1 MILRSALVLV
11 AAGFVVGAPVAFWGT
26 RFAATAIED
35 LPGGGV
41 PPIATAVVAM
51 LVVAA
56 LAAFMPARRAT
67 HVEPVIALR
76 SE

>member
-1 MILRSALVLV
+1 M
-11 AAGFVVGAPVAFWGT
+11 VVAPVAFWGT

-35 LPGGGV
+35 LSGGGV
-41 PPIATAVVAM
+41 LSVAPAVVAM

-56 LAAFMPARRAT
+56 LAVFTPAHRASR
-67 HVEPVIALR
+67 VQPVIALR